1 MCELLSLFKDT
12 KNTINNKYVIDG
24 MMFIDSVLRQNK
36 RDYMLRKLSKEI
48 EKKF

>member
-12 KNTINNKYVIDG
+12 KNTINNKYVING
-24 MMFIDSVLRQNK
+24 MIFINSVLRHNK
-36 RDYMLRKLSKEI
+36 RDYILRKLSEEI